1 MCVLSLYLPF
11 GKDVLPAAD
20 MSFIPSLC
28 PCSNIFAIVSFG
40 TVLRRSFYE
49 RISAPHKNHIHVKSL
64 CSLRRPWRSVPIR
77 FIEASAALAPT

>member
-1 MCVLSLYLPF
+1 VCVLSLHLPF

-20 MSFIPSLC
+20 MSFTPSLC
-28 PCSNIFAIVSFG
+28 PCNSIFAIVPFG

-49 RISAPHKNHIHVKSL
+49 RISAPHKKHIHVNIL